1 MKFAICV
8 QTRIENKKCIYVE
21 YNLSK
26 KYRARTR
33 VNALVSRD
41 VGVSAMWKLNRIESS
56 FRHPLRDASALSACP
71 RAYHFPRV
79 CAPIRHRKNSGP
91 VVKPWSQMHL
101 SIRRC
106 SRSHWAPC
114 QYKCKCHWEPC
125 ERIHWR
131 SLEDDCSR
139 RILQMLVW
147 DVHRNWI
154 ALRIGTYRNVYGRHF
169 VSRIDRSRPSGTRD
183 PQWTLSRNV
192 EECAP
197 IDLMSNRTLCY
208 ATPCRVVR
216 RFTVWEICRSRIS
229 VCRHVSLRPFDR
241 RDGIDNSI

>member
-1 MKFAICV
+1 
-8 QTRIENKKCIYVE
+8 
-21 YNLSK
+21 
-26 KYRARTR
+26 
-33 VNALVSRD
+33 
-41 VGVSAMWKLNRIESS
+41 MWKLNRIESS
-56 FRHPLRDASALSACP
+56 FQHPLRDASALSVCP
-71 RAYHFPRV
+71 RAYHIPRV

-183 PQWTLSRNV
+183 LQWTLSLATPKSALQLISCRI
-192 EECAP
+192 A
-197 IDLMSNRTLCY
+197 RLCY
-208 ATPCRVVR
+208 AAPYRVVR
-216 RFTVWEICRSRIS
+216 RFTAWEICRSRIS
-229 VCRHVSLRPFDR
+229 VRRHVSLRPFD
-241 RDGIDNSI
+241 GIGNSI

>member
-1 MKFAICV
+1 
-8 QTRIENKKCIYVE
+8 
-21 YNLSK
+21 
-26 KYRARTR
+26 
-33 VNALVSRD
+33 
-41 VGVSAMWKLNRIESS
+41 
-56 FRHPLRDASALSACP
+56 
-71 RAYHFPRV
+71 
-79 CAPIRHRKNSGP
+79 
-91 VVKPWSQMHL
+91 MHL

-139 RILQMLVW
+139 RILQMPVW

-169 VSRIDRSRPSGTRD
+169 VSRIDRSRPSGMQD
-183 PQWTLSRNV
+183 PQWMLSLSRNV

-197 IDLMSNRTLCY
+197 IDLPCRIARR
-208 ATPCRVVR
+208 ATPR
-216 RFTVWEICRSRIS
+216 RAVLLRGRFADSRIS
-229 VCRHVSLRPFDR
+229 VRRHVSLRPFDR
-241 RDGIDNSI
+241 RDGIDNSIWSHPRPSSRF